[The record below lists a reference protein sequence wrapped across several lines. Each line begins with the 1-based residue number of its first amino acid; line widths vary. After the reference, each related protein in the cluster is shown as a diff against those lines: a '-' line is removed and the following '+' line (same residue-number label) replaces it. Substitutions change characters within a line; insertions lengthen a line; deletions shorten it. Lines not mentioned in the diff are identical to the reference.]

1 MACGSTLSW
10 IDVEELPDDK
20 ILDVILCRLAELR
33 RAGCDAPECFLV
45 ASRVDVS
52 LEDAVDLVGRGCPAE
67 LVLPILL

>member
-1 MACGSTLSW
+1 MAC
-10 IDVEELPDDK
+10 
-20 ILDVILCRLAELR
+20 
-33 RAGCDAPECFLV
+33 AGASSGIDAPECFFV

>member
-1 MACGSTLSW
+1 MACAGASSG
-10 IDVEELPDDK
+10 IDVEELPDGQ
-20 ILDVILCRLAELR
+20 ILDVILCRLAELQ

-45 ASRVDVS
+45 AGRVDVS